1 MPLRASTTRSTQS
14 LGTRRFAGLS
24 ASRIAS
30 SRLSRFASRSIST
43 RSIYAPPLRRAAERV
58 AALGRE
64 RKARRQ
70 LRRRWSF
77 SAARRGSRENKSR
90 IISRAVDNAREN
102 PYDVLSTSVKGLL
115 KTESTAT
122 RPRLSLPCEIR
133 LNGKPTRACYNARS
147 APFSS
152 SFQGQ
157 RHQQFLL

>member
-1 MPLRASTTRSTQS
+1 
-14 LGTRRFAGLS
+14 
-24 ASRIAS
+24 
-30 SRLSRFASRSIST
+30 
-43 RSIYAPPLRRAAERV
+43 
-58 AALGRE
+58 
-64 RKARRQ
+64 KARRQ

-157 RHQQFLL
+157 RHQPFLLEEENMGNKLYVGGLPYSVTEGKLEEVFAPHGTVASARLIADKFTGQSRGFGF